1 LSDERLLVIAFGNSL
16 CRDDGVGIAAL
27 GELRRLGLEQ
37 PGVDLVEGGVRGL
50 NLLSLLEEYD
60 RALVLDAARAGEGTL
75 GEILEVDLED
85 ARFLLR
91 PRLSLHNLDLGT
103 AFELA
108 KALDMKLPAVRLI
121 LMRVR
126 DVAPGEG
133 LSETARSALP
143 AMTAAAAREIN
154 DFASRWSR
162 ANAAEAGE
170 EG

>member
-1 LSDERLLVIAFGNSL
+1 LSDERLLVIAFGNPL
-16 CRDDGVGIAAL
+16 RADDGVGIAAL
-27 GELRRLGLEQ
+27 EELRRKGYER
-37 PGVDLVEGGVRGL
+37 PGIDLVDGGVRGI
-50 NLLSLLEEYD
+50 NLLSLLEGYES
-60 RALVLDAARAGEGTL
+60 ALVLDAALAREGAI

-108 KALDMKLPAVRLI
+108 KALEMKLPAVKFV

-126 DVAPGEG
+126 EVGPGEG
-133 LSETARSALP
+133 LSEAARSALP
-143 AMTAAAAREIN
+143 AMVAAAAREI
-154 DFASRWSR
+154 DGFADRMSR
-162 ANAAEAGE
+162 ANAAETGE